1 MFSDMT
7 LLQYINSEDRG
18 FFLPDM
24 GTNGLFL
31 INKKA
36 YEVYDSVDI
45 QLELA
50 KTMDKYFE
58 SDFIYSFCD
67 GITFCETLGLETLRP
82 DYDFP
87 SVLTHTITDREKLR
101 KLEVPDPYTSGR
113 MPLNIESLSLISKSI
128 KKPLYEAIQGP
139 FTLAGQLAGATQLL
153 RCIITDKKF
162 VEELLEFTTELVR
175 RYAVAAN
182 KAGAKYISIA
192 EPTSVT
198 LSKDRFD
205 EYIVKNL
212 NKIYDELDCWKGMH
226 ICGDTRELLD
236 NMLNCNIDAVSLD
249 QILDYEE
256 IAPMIPRDIVLIGN
270 LDPIKLL
277 GRSNP
282 DKIRRET
289 LKLLKKM
296 RGYDNFL
303 CNFGCNCLNTTPVE
317 NLQAAI
323 KAGRISYKELD
334 RIDINEL

>member
-36 YEVYDSVDI
+36 YEVYDSVDL

-67 GITFCETLGLETLRP
+67 GITFCETLGL
-82 DYDFP
+82 D
-87 SVLTHTITDREKLR
+87 KLR
-101 KLEVPDPYTSGR
+101 KLDVPDPYTSGR
-113 MPLNIESLSLISKSI
+113 MPLNIESLSVISKSI
-128 KKPLYEAIQGP
+128 KKPLYESIQGP

-205 EYIVKNL
+205 EFIVKNL
-212 NKIYDELDCWKGMH
+212 NKIYNELDCWKGMH

-236 NMLNCNIDAVSLD
+236 NMLSCNIDAVSLD

-277 GRSNP
+277 GRSKP

-303 CNFGCNCLNTTPVE
+303 CDFGCNCLNTTPVE

-334 RIDINEL
+334 RIDIDEL

>member
-36 YEVYDSVDI
+36 YEVYDSVDL

-87 SVLTHTITDREKLR
+87 SVLTHTITDRDKLR
-101 KLEVPDPYTSGR
+101 KLDVPDPYTSGR
-113 MPLNIESLSLISKSI
+113 MPLNIESLSVISKSI
-128 KKPLYEAIQGP
+128 KKPLYESIQGP

-212 NKIYDELDCWKGMH
+212 NKIYNELDCWKGMH

-236 NMLNCNIDAVSLD
+236 NMLSCNIDAVSLD

-277 GRSNP
+277 GRSKP
-282 DKIRRET
+282 DKIRRDTKIVKE
-289 LKLLKKM
+289 
-296 RGYDNFL
+296 D
-303 CNFGCNCLNTTPVE
+303 E
-317 NLQAAI
+317 
-323 KAGRISYKELD
+323 RI
-334 RIDINEL
+334 